1 MSRIAVIGAAGFIGS
16 RAVELLR
23 DGGRHHVVPV
33 VRPGRGGATCVEAD
47 ARDEKALMIA
57 LRGCDA
63 VLSSIAGDPDTIV
76 GSVEPIYRA
85 AERAGVR
92 RIVQLSTSAVHGQA
106 PALGTDERSP
116 LSLDQPFAYN
126 IAKIRAEQR
135 LQALRE
141 SGAVEV
147 VMLRPGIVY
156 GPRSRWIA
164 SFADQL
170 LAGRAQLFDR
180 GEGICNAIYVD
191 NVVHAIE
198 RAIAAKV
205 PPAEAFLI
213 NDAGLITWRAL
224 FHPVATAL
232 GFDLGALPQLSS
244 TDTLLAD
251 ATSSERM
258 PLGRGTK
265 LKWAGWAVV
274 RRRGTAKESDAA
286 EQLREMALLQ
296 SCTVQLPFNKARSIL
311 GYQPPISF
319 EEGCRRSVAWLAEAG
334 YPVVTR

>member
-16 RAVELLR
+16 RAVALLR
-23 DGGRHHVVPV
+23 DGGHHVVPV
-33 VRPGRGGATCVEAD
+33 VRPGRGAATCVEAD
-47 ARDEKALMIA
+47 ARDEEALTIT

-76 GSVEPIYRA
+76 GCVEPIYRA

-92 RIVQLSTSAVHGQA
+92 RIIQLSTSAVHGQA
-106 PALGTDERSP
+106 PMLGTDERSP
-116 LSLDQPFAYN
+116 LSLDQPFPYN

-135 LQALRE
+135 LHALRQ
-141 SGAVEV
+141 SGTVEV

-164 SFADQL
+164 GFADQL

-191 NVVHAIE
+191 NVVHAIG
-198 RAIAAKV
+198 RAIAANV

-213 NDAGLITWRAL
+213 NDAGRVTWRAL
-224 FHPVATAL
+224 FDPVATAL
-232 GFDLGALPQLSS
+232 GFDLDTLPQLSS
-244 TDTLLAD
+244 TETLLAK
-251 ATSSERM
+251 AAFSERM
-258 PLGRGTK
+258 PLGLGAK
-265 LKWAGWAVV
+265 LKWAGWVAV
-274 RRRGTAKESDAA
+274 RRGGGATESDAT

-296 SCTVQLPFNKARSIL
+296 SCAVQLPSDKARSIL
-311 GYQPPISF
+311 GYQPPIGF

-334 YPVVTR
+334 YPVVAR